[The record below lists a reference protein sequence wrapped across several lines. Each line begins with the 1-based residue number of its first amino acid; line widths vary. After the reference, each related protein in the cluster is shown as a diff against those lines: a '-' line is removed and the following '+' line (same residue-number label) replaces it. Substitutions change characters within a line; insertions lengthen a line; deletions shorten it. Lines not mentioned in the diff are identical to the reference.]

1 MKIIESAGSDERRV
15 AAGLLL
21 FGAAW
26 LALRLLLIRDRVFD
40 MDELEHLHGA
50 WLVAR
55 GQVPFRDFFEHH
67 GPLFPFLLAPLT
79 ALIHDPIR
87 AVWAAR
93 LFMLALT
100 AATMKVLWNMT
111 APGRGLLARAL
122 PVLLLC
128 SFTTF
133 ADKSLEVR
141 PDVPAMALLSLA
153 LLCASGGAS
162 SLKMRLAAGFLL
174 GLAFFFTP
182 KIAYPA
188 AGLVIGWLI
197 SDVAGQGAVPGS
209 AWKDLLRRWACFFLG
224 AAVPFAGLALYF
236 LATDG
241 GRAFYECF
249 YAFNRRFRAGFP
261 FTVFW
266 LPSFRENAAV
276 WSLGLFGAFICRK
289 ETVKVCALGAAA
301 AGAVLLPVVYAQY
314 YLLTAPLLCFFA
326 AGALGRLSGGIRGR
340 AARAALAL
348 GLCISL
354 VPSFRNQLGSL
365 RDTNATQ
372 IEGIACVM
380 SRTAPQDR
388 VFDVW
393 TGESFYRPHAYYFW
407 FLHDEVRA
415 MLDPGRLE
423 KEIGLALADP
433 RCKGLVWGAYFNTL
447 PAGVLDRARRNYSYA
462 GCGRLFLKNPPPA
475 KP

>member
-1 MKIIESAGSDERRV
+1 MKIIDYAGSKERRI

-21 FGAAW
+21 FGAAY
-26 LALRLLLIRDRVFD
+26 LLLRLYLIRDRTFD
-40 MDELEHLHGA
+40 ADELEHLHGA

-67 GPLFPFLLAPLT
+67 GPLFPYLLAPL
-79 ALIHDPIR
+79 AAFIDDPIR
-87 AVWAAR
+87 AVWSAR
-93 LFMLALT
+93 LLMLALT
-100 AATMKVLWNMT
+100 AATMRMLWGMT
-111 APGRGLLARAL
+111 EPRRPLLERAL

-141 PDVPAMALLSLA
+141 PDVPAMALLSMV
-153 LLCASGGAS
+153 LLGDTSAPRR
-162 SLKMRLAAGFLL
+162 RLAAGLLL

-182 KIAYPA
+182 KIVYPA
-188 AGLVIGWLI
+188 AGLIIGWLI
-197 SDVAGQGAVPGS
+197 SDAGGQGVAPGF
-209 AWKDLLRRWACFFLG
+209 AWKDFLRRWACFFLG
-224 AAVPFAGLALYF
+224 AAIPFAGLALYF
-236 LATDG
+236 LARNG

-249 YAFNRRFRAGFP
+249 YLFNRRFRAGFP

-266 LPSFRENAAV
+266 LPSYVENAAV
-276 WSLGLFGAFICRK
+276 WSLGLFGMWVYRK

-314 YLLTAPLLCFFA
+314 YLLMAPLLCFFA
-326 AGALGRLSGGIRGR
+326 AGALGWLSGRIRSR
-340 AARAALAL
+340 AARLALAL
-348 GLCISL
+348 GFCISL
-354 VPSFRNQLGSL
+354 VPPLRTQLGSL
-365 RDTNATQ
+365 RDTNAVQ
-372 IEGIACVM
+372 VEGIACVM

-415 MLDPGRLE
+415 MLEPVRLE
-423 KEIGLALADP
+423 KEIVLALADP
-433 RCKGLVWGAYFNTL
+433 RCKGLVWGGYFNTL
-447 PAGVLDRARRNYSYA
+447 PAGALDYARRNYRYG
-462 GCGRLFLKNPPPA
+462 GCGRLFLKKAAPA